1 MNKNGKFI
9 YDTKEIAEQFNIFFL
24 NTSNHII
31 ENIPRVEK
39 TYEQYLV
46 NPSIH
51 SIFLDPVDSYDVKT
65 IISKLKPKTSSGFDE
80 ISCKLIR
87 LTAES
92 VIEPLTFIINLS
104 ITTGRVPN
112 QMKVAKVV
120 PIFKSGDQYNFSN
133 YRPVSLLP
141 DFSVIL
147 ERTIYNKVVKY
158 LDINNTLYRHQ
169 YGFRKKT

>member
-1 MNKNGKFI
+1 M
-9 YDTKEIAEQFNIFFL
+9 
-24 NTSNHII
+24 
-31 ENIPRVEK
+31 
-39 TYEQYLV
+39 
-46 NPSIH
+46 
-51 SIFLDPVDSYDVKT
+51 DSYDVKT

-80 ISCKLIR
+80 ISCKLIK

-104 ITTGRVPN
+104 ITTGIVPN

-120 PIFKSGDQYNFSN
+120 PIFKSGDQYSFSN

-141 DFSVIL
+141 AFSKIL

-169 YGFRKKT
+169 YGFRKKHSTVHPIIHFLNHCAQKNNKSPSEFTLALFCDLSKAFDVIHHEILLEKLSF